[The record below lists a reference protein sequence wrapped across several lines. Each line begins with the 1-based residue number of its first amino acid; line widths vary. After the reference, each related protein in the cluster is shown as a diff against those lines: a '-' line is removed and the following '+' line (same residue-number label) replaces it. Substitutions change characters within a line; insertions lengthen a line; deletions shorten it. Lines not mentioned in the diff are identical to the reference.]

1 MVKTPVTRT
10 AAGRPTTERAGG
22 DVILLEGIQVAA
34 ALGVTAAERRLRRPV
49 CIDLEVGRD
58 LESAGRSDAIR
69 HTLDYGQIYQVVEA
83 AAGERERKLV
93 ESLARD
99 IAEAIL
105 SRFTADWVTV
115 TVRKAKPIA
124 GVLDWAGV
132 RITRSR

>member
-22 DVILLEGIQVAA
+22 DVIL
-34 ALGVTAAERRLRRPV
+34 
-49 CIDLEVGRD
+49 VGRD

>member
-1 MVKTPVTRT
+1 M
-10 AAGRPTTERAGG
+10 
-22 DVILLEGIQVAA
+22 ILLEGIQVAA
-34 ALGVTAAERRLRRPV
+34 SLGVTAAERRLRRPV
-49 CIDLEVGRD
+49 RIDLEVGRS

-83 AAGERERKLV
+83 AAGDGEHKLV
-93 ESLARD
+93 EALAHH
-99 IAEAIL
+99 IVEAIL
-105 SRFTADWVTV
+105 SRFAADWVTV